1 MDGPTH
7 DIQKTHLYEDPH
19 CYAELPENQAH
30 PLTTHSG
37 SNTYT
42 SVMVWSHPIWI
53 TVMPSLQ
60 AYQTVS

>member
-7 DIQKTHLYEDPH
+7 DIKKTHLYEEPH

-30 PLTTHSG
+30 PLITHSG

-42 SVMVWSHPIWI
+42 SVRSGHIP
-53 TVMPSLQ
+53 LGLL
-60 AYQTVS
+60 